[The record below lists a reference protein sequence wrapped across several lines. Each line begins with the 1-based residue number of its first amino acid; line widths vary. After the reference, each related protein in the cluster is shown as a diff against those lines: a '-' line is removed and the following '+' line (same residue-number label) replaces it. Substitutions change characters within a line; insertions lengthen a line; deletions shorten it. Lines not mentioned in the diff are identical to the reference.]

1 VLRTSLSY
9 SSSSS
14 SSKGLRV
21 DKACLFPTPEGEPLA
36 RSVSVRVDR
45 FVAVPSHRIRSPD
58 GGPRVRPRS
67 CGLSRASSATTV
79 RVLNRPIEDEDDDEY
94 EDDWEGSKHRPLQ
107 VYPDVRRAFDTID
120 RAGPNVVVLPL
131 EAPAGNGFNLEAFHR
146 LIVKSDARAV
156 IIIL

>member
-1 VLRTSLSY
+1 MLRTSLSY

-21 DKACLFPTPEGEPLA
+21 DKACLFPTPEGEPPA

-58 GGPRVRPRS
+58 GGPRVRPSS

-79 RVLNRPIEDEDDDEY
+79 RVLNRPIED

-120 RAGPNVVVLPL
+120 RAGPNVVVLPC
-131 EAPAGNGFNLEAFHR
+131 EVPACNGFNLEALHR
-146 LIVKSDARAV
+146 LIVKAEAGAE